1 MARLEASGSSG
12 VVIEIMRILGLDRRF
27 VRGFSFRA
35 SVSDIPTMEVWQY
48 VEETGEV
55 EHKKY
60 KLGWEELIEE
70 SAQEGDVNGKDE

>member
-1 MARLEASGSSG
+1 MARIESSRHSE
-12 VVIEIMRILGLDRRF
+12 VVREIMRILGLDRNL
-27 VRGFSFRA
+27 VREFTFRA
-35 SVSDIPTMEVWQY
+35 SYDSLPVMEVCRI